1 MGLFGKPNKNNICKV
16 LGKGPAFNKCVLNGK
31 LLLKE
36 NSGIW
41 GLSSLDLKKKRK
53 KQNKTKKS
61 LHFQSQPLSF
71 LAKPG
76 LLI

>member
-1 MGLFGKPNKNNICKV
+1 MGLFGKPNKTDICKV

-41 GLSSLDLKKKRK
+41 GLSSLDFLKKKEK
-53 KQNKTKKS
+53 SKTKQNKKAFTFNPNHS
-61 LHFQSQPLSF
+61 PF
-71 LAKPG
+71 
-76 LLI
+76 